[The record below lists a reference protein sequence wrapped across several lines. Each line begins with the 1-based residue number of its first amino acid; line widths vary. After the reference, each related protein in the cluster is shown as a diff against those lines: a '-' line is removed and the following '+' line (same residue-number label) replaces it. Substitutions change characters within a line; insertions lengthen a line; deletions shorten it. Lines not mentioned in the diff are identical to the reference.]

1 MKLIKRPATSTMGWL
16 WEVLAAA
23 GGIEAEKWKASRKV
37 QHSVIYRQYGYKL
50 RRLKRVDP
58 KNCLNQ

>member
-1 MKLIKRPATSTMGWL
+1 MGWL